1 MNRRESGM
9 QRKHKYACMDIYIY
23 IYIYINSQLH
33 IENVAVERIIF
44 QLRDV
49 NGKRQDLL
57 INFLGILDILIFPYS
72 FKYLGISIVSP
83 LNMYI
88 FVLLPPSRKRQS

>member
-1 MNRRESGM
+1 M
-9 QRKHKYACMDIYIY
+9 QRKHKYACMDIHIY
-23 IYIYINSQLH
+23 VCIYINLELH